1 VPASA
6 DAVVSGRP
14 LSVGICPRLAKELD
28 GMKTRLAPMIVL
40 TVTLATAFASA
51 QERRPNP
58 PAGQGTPGAGTP
70 AAAPA
75 PAQTPRPAT
84 APAAT
89 APAFPSQTSATYA
102 DWVHRCVRSGAD
114 MAQQNCEIL
123 QQVQSNQGGQIV
135 STLTLAVGRPTPQAP
150 LQITALL
157 PVNVNFSAPPSLTVE
172 GGASTEMR
180 WVACAGTSCIVS
192 TVASDALIAKLR
204 DAATKNPRI
213 EFRNAGDVPVAVPF
227 SLNGFGAALDALQ
240 ARR

>member
-1 VPASA
+1 
-6 DAVVSGRP
+6 
-14 LSVGICPRLAKELD
+14 
-28 GMKTRLAPMIVL
+28 MKTRFAPMIVL
-40 TVTLATAFASA
+40 TVTLAAAFASA

-58 PAGQGTPGAGTP
+58 PAGQGAP
-70 AAAPA
+70 AASAPA
-75 PAQTPRPAT
+75 SVPAT
-84 APAAT
+84 AQTSRPAT

-114 MAQQNCEIL
+114 VAQQNCEIL

-192 TVASDALIAKLR
+192 LVASDALIAKLR

-213 EFRNAGDVPVAVPF
+213 EFRNAGDAPVAVPF